1 MTYLRAFKGS
11 VPIVLSPFSPS
22 LSPQMKKQLHKCL
35 GAAGYHHQWIPDFAA
50 LAKSVCA
57 VLPDTTPE
65 PIPWPSEALPSF
77 EALEL
82 ALSTPPA
89 LGLPTFFLFVCLFCF
104 VFSFFGLPTFDKPF
118 HQYCHENN
126 GIASGILGEAL
137 PLRYIL

>member
-1 MTYLRAFKGS
+1 M
-11 VPIVLSPFSPS
+11 
-22 LSPQMKKQLHKCL
+22 QLHKCL

-89 LGLPTFFLFVCLFCF
+89 LGLPTF
-104 VFSFFGLPTFDKPF
+104 DKPF